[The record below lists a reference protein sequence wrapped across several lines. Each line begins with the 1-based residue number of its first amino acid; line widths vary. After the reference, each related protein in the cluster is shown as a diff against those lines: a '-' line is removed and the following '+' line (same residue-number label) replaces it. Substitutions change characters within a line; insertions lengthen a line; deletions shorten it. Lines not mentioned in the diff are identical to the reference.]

1 MQRLEHFIGGAFVA
15 PVEDGWLDNI
25 DPATG
30 QCIGTLARGSA
41 ADIDAAVAA
50 AKAAAGPWA
59 STEPTARAALLHA
72 MADGIEADMD
82 AFVLAE
88 SIDTGKPV
96 SLAASVDIPRAVA
109 NLRYFADAAVT
120 FCDRQEQYTTATAS
134 STVHDRPVGVIGA
147 ISPWNLPLYLLTW
160 KIAPALAM
168 GNTVVAKPSEFTATT
183 ATMLGD
189 IARAAG
195 LPDGV
200 LNIVHGLGVEAG
212 AALVEHADVAAITFT
227 GGTATGALVN
237 QACAGAF
244 KKVALEMGG
253 KNPVVIFADADIDA
267 AIDIAAA
274 AAFANQGQI
283 CLCGERLLIEAS
295 VFDRVVAG
303 VAERAA
309 ALRIGDPLDPD
320 TRFGSLVSKAHRS
333 KVEQAVTAAVADG
346 ATVVCGG
353 CRPDNLPAR
362 VADGAF
368 YEPTMLTGLG
378 PDARFNRE
386 EVFGP
391 VVCAMPFADEA
402 EAIAMANGT
411 DYGLCAS
418 VCTGDSDR
426 AARMANAID
435 AGTVWINCWLV
446 RDFRVPFG
454 GMKHSG
460 LGREGGEA
468 SLRFCTEQ
476 VTVCT
481 ATTSTV
487 GASGAVPSEPTT

>member
-1 MQRLEHFIGGAFVA
+1 MQRLEHFIDGAFVA

-30 QCIGTLARGSA
+30 LCIGTLARGSA
-41 ADIDAAVAA
+41 ADVNAAVSA
-50 AKAAAGPWA
+50 AKAAAERWA
-59 STEPTARAALLHA
+59 STDPARRASLLHA

-82 AFVLAE
+82 AFVSAE

-96 SLAASVDIPRAVA
+96 SLATVVDIPRAIA

-134 STVHDRPVGVIGA
+134 SVVYDRPVGVIGA

-168 GNTVVAKPSEFTATT
+168 GNTVVAKPSELTPTT
-183 ATMLGD
+183 ATMLAD
-189 IARAAG
+189 IAREAG
-195 LPDGV
+195 LPDGA
-200 LNIVHGLGVEAG
+200 LNIVHGLGAEAG
-212 AALVEHADVAAITFT
+212 AALVDHGDVAAITFT
-227 GGTATGALVN
+227 GGTTTGAHVN

-253 KNPVVIFADADIDA
+253 KNPVIIFADADIDA
-267 AIDIAAA
+267 AIDLAAA

-295 VFDRVVAG
+295 VFDHVVDG
-303 VAERAA
+303 LVQRAK
-309 ALRIGDPLDPD
+309 ALQIGDPLEQD
-320 TRFGSLVSKAHRS
+320 TRFGSLVSQAHRD
-333 KVEQAVTAAVADG
+333 KVEQAVGDAVAAG
-346 ATVVCGG
+346 ATVLCGG
-353 CRPDNLPAR
+353 GRPDSLPAR
-362 VADGAF
+362 VANGAF
-368 YEPTMLTGLG
+368 YKPTVLTGLA

-391 VVCAMPFADEA
+391 VVCAMPFTDEA
-402 EAIAMANGT
+402 EAITMANCT

-418 VCTGDSDR
+418 VCTGDSGR
-426 AARMANAID
+426 AARMAAAID